1 MWSISAV
8 TLNSIDI
15 CDQLARIPDVFPRLA
30 DMLEVAELI
39 AMDTALAVI
48 NDQSSTPYRRASKMI
63 RPAIEQA
70 KKDDK
75 KYKSL
80 VVILKKFNLKI

>member
-8 TLNSIDI
+8 TALDYIDI
-15 CDQLARIPDVFPRLA
+15 YNQLAQISDTFSCLA

-39 AMDTALAVI
+39 AMDTSLAVR
-48 NDQSSTPYRRASKMI
+48 NDQSSTPYKMTLKMM

-70 KKDDK
+70 KKDEK
-75 KYKSL
+75 VQESC
-80 VVILKKFNLKI
+80 NNT